1 MTDRDE
7 LVDLVCALAEHLDGR
22 RWDRFGEVLTVD
34 ASAYGIGGGPDAIAA
49 GTRHY
54 LENCGPTQ
62 HLVAGHRVAV
72 DGDRARITS
81 RARVFHQAADGLGS
95 YEVLGTYEDDA
106 VRTADGWRIAHR
118 TFVAEV
124 ELGDISVIL
133 GNNAPLHG
141 AGGLVA
147 GDDDQEPKADSPS
160 R

>member
-1 MTDRDE
+1 MSDRDE
-7 LVDLVCALAEHLDGR
+7 LIDLVCALAEHLDGR
-22 RWDRFGEVLTVD
+22 QWDRFADVLTPD

-54 LENCGPTQ
+54 LEHCGPTQ
-62 HLVAGHRVAV
+62 HLVAGHRVQI

-81 RARVFHQAADGLGS
+81 RVRVFHQSADRSGS
-95 YEVLGTYEDDA
+95 YEVLGTYHDDA

-118 TFVAEV
+118 TFLAEI

-133 GNNAPLHG
+133 GSNAPLHG
-141 AGGLVA
+141 SGGLVA
-147 GDDDQEPKADSPS
+147 ASGEEPNDDSPS